1 MTGYWETPAVQRYKD
16 VVADLSAAADD
27 LRERD
32 RLRAVELTRRLVD
45 LDTAMTRAGERA
57 ALSVFAAEVAWE
69 DALDALW
76 QESWMTLR
84 PRPGPAPSVEPA
96 RLNELD
102 VEVEQATEELSEA
115 LRRRL
120 WPF

>member
-1 MTGYWETPAVQRYKD
+1 MTDDWETPAVQRYKD